1 MRRIAVLSAATLL
14 TAIILAPRAEAQGFA
29 VYEHDACAMARG
41 GAGVAAPCPGGS
53 AVFFNPAGILSAGK
67 PWNIQAGLTLIAPK
81 GSFLDSASQVKT
93 SLLKNAYPVPSGY
106 ITRQL
111 GQKFAVGFGAFA
123 PYGLTTEWP
132 VGFQGRY
139 LGYSTTLA
147 SIYFQP
153 TVAYQVAPG
162 IQVGLGVDYVTSSA
176 QVHRRLDASTLPV
189 PGQVFTMASLGV
201 PVGTDFADVLFDVT
215 GTGWGW
221 HLGAMWQATS
231 NLTVGVRF
239 MSQVKVDFT
248 GNARFTPTLT
258 GLTLPAGNPFG
269 VPGGT
274 SLDAILA
281 SKFFSDSLLG
291 QQDASTSITMPYQIV
306 VGVAYKATSRLTV
319 LADYQFTN
327 WNSFETLNLTLARAP
342 SIAEYEHFKATSAIR
357 AGVDWQAMD
366 GLQVRAGFLAHN
378 GASPAETVTPI
389 LPEGKRMEG
398 TLGAG
403 IALAPS
409 VRLDLAYQYIRQETR
424 RGRLVDAPT
433 PTPALNHGVFAFT
446 ANLFGA
452 SLALAF

>member
-1 MRRIAVLSAATLL
+1 MTRGNRYSA
-14 TAIILAPRAEAQGFA
+14 
-29 VYEHDACAMARG
+29 
-41 GAGVAAPCPGGS
+41 
-53 AVFFNPAGILSAGK
+53 
-67 PWNIQAGLTLIAPK
+67 
-81 GSFLDSASQVKT
+81 
-93 SLLKNAYPVPSGY
+93 
-106 ITRQL
+106 
-111 GQKFAVGFGAFA
+111 
-123 PYGLTTEWP
+123 
-132 VGFQGRY
+132 
-139 LGYSTTLA
+139 
-147 SIYFQP
+147 
-153 TVAYQVAPG
+153 
-162 IQVGLGVDYVTSSA
+162 
-176 QVHRRLDASTLPV
+176 
-189 PGQVFTMASLGV
+189 
-201 PVGTDFADVLFDVT
+201 
-215 GTGWGW
+215 
-221 HLGAMWQATS
+221 
-231 NLTVGVRF
+231 
-239 MSQVKVDFT
+239 
-248 GNARFTPTLT
+248 
-258 GLTLPAGNPFG
+258 AGNPFG